1 MKAVK
6 LFKIRWNLEKISPEQ
21 RETVGKLLPTH
32 KGMMVDDDFDVQAR
46 VPDKLKKKYGFDI
59 IDFSFSEIRVI
70 KNLEDL
76 LMLCKPVGEKE
87 KDLFNVMSGR
97 ISNYGKKCLSN
108 LEHQIRYRLQ
118 LEKEGKDIWTM
129 PTVLDEVMLGVENVS
144 GLDWDGHTV
153 EELMDPIKKQIRGIS
168 HTTKKFI
175 EEITPVE
182 EEEEVEDDVDEEE
195 GSEDDED

>member
-21 RETVGKLLPTH
+21 RETVSKLLPTH
-32 KGMMVDDDFDVQAR
+32 KGLMVDDKFDVQAR
-46 VPDKLKKKYGFDI
+46 VPDMLKKKYGFDI

-70 KNLEDL
+70 KTVEDL
-76 LMLCKPVGEKE
+76 LLLCKPTDQKE

-97 ISNYGKKCLSN
+97 ISSYGKKCLGI

-129 PTVLDEVMLGVENVS
+129 PTILDEIMLGVENVS

-168 HTTKKFI
+168 HSAKKFM
-175 EEITPVE
+175 EEISPVDEDLE
-182 EEEEVEDDVDEEE
+182 EEEEENEE
-195 GSEDDED
+195 